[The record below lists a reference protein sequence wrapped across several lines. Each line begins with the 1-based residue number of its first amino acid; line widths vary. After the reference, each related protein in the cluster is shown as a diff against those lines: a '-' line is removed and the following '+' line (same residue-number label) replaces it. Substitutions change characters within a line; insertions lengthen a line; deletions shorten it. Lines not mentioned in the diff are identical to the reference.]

1 MRTQKSETKMT
12 VRQEVRL
19 VVFYP
24 KLPECVFTLEH
35 LHTRTQHM
43 LIQNRGRSGVGGRQ
57 DLCSTPSFNEQPS
70 QYGVASE
77 RLCPVFCGWA

>member
-35 LHTRTQHM
+35 SPCSFK
-43 LIQNRGRSGVGGRQ
+43 IEDVRGGGGRQ